1 MMQVNT
7 GRYPY
12 SAMIG
17 AHAQQKEATMKPS
30 VWISAL
36 LLAAAAPVMAAQN
49 SCEKVK
55 AEIEQRIINNGVPES
70 GFTLTIVPNDQAD
83 QPGAQVVGHC
93 ANDTQKILYTR
104 TGDAAAPAGDSAPQQ

>member
-1 MMQVNT
+1 
-7 GRYPY
+7 
-12 SAMIG
+12 
-17 AHAQQKEATMKPS
+17 MKPS

-55 AEIEQRIINNGVPES
+55 AEIGQRIINNGVPES

-104 TGDAAAPAGDSAPQQ
+104 TGDAAAPADDSAPQQ